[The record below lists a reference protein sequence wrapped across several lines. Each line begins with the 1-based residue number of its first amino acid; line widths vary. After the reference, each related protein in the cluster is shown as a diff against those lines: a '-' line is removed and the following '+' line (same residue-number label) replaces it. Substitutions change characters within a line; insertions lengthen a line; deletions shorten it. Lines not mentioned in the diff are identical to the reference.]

1 MNAIKKT
8 AQNQSSCAAYRAVL
22 AINRLPSSWGLYV
35 FPSLRMCDMGF
46 QLALVCTLKHARDA
60 GKIASREAMCA
71 MKQLSLPV
79 ISWG

>member
-1 MNAIKKT
+1 MDTIKSCTQSVLPCSFSVSFGHQSVAIVMGLVRLS
-8 AQNQSSCAAYRAVL
+8 QPAYGR
-22 AINRLPSSWGLYV
+22 
-35 FPSLRMCDMGF
+35 MGF
-46 QLALVCTLKHARDA
+46 QLALVYTLKHARDA

>member
-1 MNAIKKT
+1 MDTTKNRTQSVLPCSFSVSFAHQSVAI
-8 AQNQSSCAAYRAVL
+8 VM
-22 AINRLPSSWGLYV
+22 GLYV
-35 FPSLRMCDMGF
+35 FPSLRMGVMGF

-60 GKIASREAMCA
+60 GKITSREAMCA